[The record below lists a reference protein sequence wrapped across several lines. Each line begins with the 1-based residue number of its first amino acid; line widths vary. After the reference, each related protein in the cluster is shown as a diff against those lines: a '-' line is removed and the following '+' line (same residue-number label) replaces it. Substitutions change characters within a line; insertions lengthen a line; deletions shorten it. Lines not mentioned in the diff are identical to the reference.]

1 MAPTDGDRT
10 RFWPAI
16 EARYGRPMR
25 EWFALLAEQEDQ
37 RYSPLMSHLQEE
49 HGFSRAHANALVQ
62 YVRGSVTSQRS
73 TTLEGYL
80 ASAEPVGAATV
91 RRVFEGLL
99 ARHPGTTVEIAW
111 NQPFLV
117 SDGRRLFSMSV
128 LKGHLLAAPWS
139 LEVLAAFRDRLV
151 EEHGLTVLKKTFRL
165 PSAWEVDSALLDD
178 LVAAEIARTPS

>member
-91 RRVFEGLL
+91 RRVFDGLL
-99 ARHPGTTVEIAW
+99 ARHPGTTVEITRARAAVHGETREVVVE
-111 NQPFLV
+111 L
-117 SDGRRLFSMSV
+117 RARLN
-128 LKGHLLAAPWS
+128 
-139 LEVLAAFRDRLV
+139 ERDRIDS
-151 EEHGLTVLKKTFRL
+151 LTHR
-165 PSAWEVDSALLDD
+165 ERRG
-178 LVAAEIARTPS
+178 E